1 MIINHN
7 IAGINAYNKSND
19 NSINASKAMNKLSSG
34 LRINSAADDAA
45 GSTISQGMKAQI
57 RGLQQCMRNIQDG
70 VSLIHTAESGLASI
84 VDPNLLRLRELA
96 VQAANGTLSD
106 TDLQKIQQ
114 EVDQILRGIDNIA
127 NNTEFNGI
135 KLLNGSNPNTSSI
148 QTNVEEFAFDY
159 KDVLK
164 LPTPNA
170 TGQLSLFTD
179 KGYPT
184 TIEDD
189 NKRLVFGAGNTS
201 YPSVVV
207 DGTNYYFQNHS
218 SSNPSG
224 TTINILS
231 NGIVGDKYITT
242 YKVTDT
248 ANNVDLEVTQTV
260 GIVADKYEIR
270 YDIKNDSTIT
280 SEVGFQFNLDTDVA
294 DDDSA
299 KFMVGGAVIAQEKL
313 YSGSGVPD
321 SFNVYNQFGSTN
333 KIQACGILKT
343 QDNPYNSS
351 IKYEILEEPSKF
363 GIGQW
368 SSHEIEKNNWVPP
381 ASSNYGDSAYS
392 IWYEEKDLANG
403 ETRSVNTFYG
413 LSVPSTITQ
422 PDPVVIEHPFD
433 IKLQVGANT
442 GNEFRMLL
450 SDVRV
455 EKLFEDGTSLKTID
469 DASKLIKY
477 VDIAM
482 QKVSDERTKFGA
494 YENALEHI
502 QGNVSN
508 YESNISKAESNI
520 SDADM
525 AKESMKYTKY
535 KILGQASQA
544 MLTQAK
550 NLPQQ
555 VLQIMAPKNQE
566 I

>member
-7 IAGINAYNKSND
+7 IAGINAYNKIND

-57 RGLQQCMRNIQDG
+57 RGLQQCQRNIQDG

-114 EVDQILRGIDNIA
+114 EVNQILRGIDNIA

-135 KLLNGSNPNTSSI
+135 KLLNGSNPNASSI
-148 QTNVEEFAFDY
+148 QTSVDEFAFDY

-189 NKRLVFGAGNTS
+189 NKRLVFGSGNTS
-201 YPSVVV
+201 YPSVIVN
-207 DGTNYYFQNHS
+207 GKNYYFQNHGY
-218 SSNPSG
+218 SNPSG
-224 TTINILS
+224 TSINILS
-231 NGIVGDKYITT
+231 NDIVGDKYITT
-242 YKVTDT
+242 YKITNAV
-248 ANNVDLEVTQTV
+248 NNVDLEVTQTV
-260 GIVADKYEIR
+260 GIVADKYEMR
-270 YDIKNDSTIT
+270 YDIKNNSTIT

-333 KIQACGILKT
+333 KIQACGILIT

-351 IKYEILEEPSKF
+351 IKYEVLEEPSKF

-381 ASSNYGDSAYS
+381 SSSNYGDSAYS

-403 ETRSVNTFYG
+403 ETRAVNTFYG

-555 VLQIMAPKNQE
+555 VLQIMAPKNQD